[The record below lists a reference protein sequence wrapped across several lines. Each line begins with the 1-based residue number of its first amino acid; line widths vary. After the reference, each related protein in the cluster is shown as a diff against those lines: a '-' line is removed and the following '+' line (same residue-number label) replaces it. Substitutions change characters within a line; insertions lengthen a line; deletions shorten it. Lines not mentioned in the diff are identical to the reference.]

1 MVNLPGPK
9 FRPGPNFR
17 PQDQNSVQVGIH
29 SNRGPNFRHKISS
42 GPNFSTAVVAVGP
55 GFTLLVHF
63 SWQAILMFWMAAMAA
78 VGREMEGGPIK

>member
-1 MVNLPGPK
+1 MRGGYSNIQMIGIQYQIFPK
-9 FRPGPNFR
+9 SELYR
-17 PQDQNSVQVGIH
+17 
-29 SNRGPNFRHKISS
+29 S
-42 GPNFSTAVVAVGP
+42 GCSVGP

>member
-1 MVNLPGPK
+1 MALIFVEIPANLLQQCSFIAHIAVLKIMVNK
-9 FRPGPNFR
+9 
-17 PQDQNSVQVGIH
+17 QNS
-29 SNRGPNFRHKISS
+29 
-42 GPNFSTAVVAVGP
+42 TARLMFFIAYRCGCSVGP